1 MYSDIE
7 INTLSKNQIS
17 KLLNGHPVR
26 LMVGVGHTLAVSSEQ
41 YKKLMKAK
49 KNDSAATITLDPYQ
63 IDESQHLRDD
73 VRGSGIGKKIKSI
86 VKKAKPVIKNK
97 VESVVKEQ
105 VSKAKQIALKRLND
119 KIKRDVARQQSEDVG
134 IVAVVDEPTEEE
146 FYDAIEGEGIKD
158 FVGMMKRKKVGR
170 KFVNTMKKVAKN
182 PLVKK
187 VGEALVERAVK
198 TIAGGKVGRPRTK
211 VVKTKK
217 SPKKRIGG
225 GALYPA
231 GGALY
236 PAGTRK

>member
-41 YKKLMKAK
+41 YKKLIKAK
-49 KNDSAATITLDPYQ
+49 KNDSSATITLDPYQ
-63 IDESQHLRDD
+63 IEESQHLRDD
-73 VRGSGIGKKIKSI
+73 IRGSGVGKKIKSL
-86 VKKAKPVIKNK
+86 VKKGIKNK

-105 VSKAKQIALKRLND
+105 VSKAKQIALKRLNEQV
-119 KIKRDVARQQSEDVG
+119 KRDIARRQIEDV
-134 IVAVVDEPTEEE
+134 VDVPSVDVE
-146 FYDAIEGEGIKD
+146 FYDDIEGEGIKD

-211 VVKTKK
+211 VVKKTI
-217 SPKKRIGG
+217 KKRIGG

>member
-49 KNDSAATITLDPYQ
+49 KNDSSATITLDPYQ

-73 VRGSGIGKKIKSI
+73 IRGSGVGKKIKSL
-86 VKKAKPVIKNK
+86 VKKAKPAIKKAIKNK

-119 KIKRDVARQQSEDVG
+119 QVKRDIARRQIEDV
-134 IVAVVDEPTEEE
+134 VDVPSVDVE
-146 FYDAIEGEGIKD
+146 FYDDIEGEGIKD

-170 KFVNTMKKVAKN
+170 KFVNTVKKVAKN

-187 VGEALVERAVK
+187 VGEALVERAIK

-211 VVKTKK
+211 VVKKTI
-217 SPKKRIGG
+217 KKRIGG

>member
-26 LMVGVGHTLAVSSEQ
+26 LMVGVGHTLAVNSEQ
-41 YKKLMKAK
+41 YKKLIKAK
-49 KNDSAATITLDPYQ
+49 KNDSSATITLDPYQ
-63 IDESQHLRDD
+63 IDESQHLRGDI
-73 VRGSGIGKKIKSI
+73 RGSGVGKKIKSL
-86 VKKAKPVIKNK
+86 VKKVKPAIKNK

-119 KIKRDVARQQSEDVG
+119 QVKRDMARRQIEDV
-134 IVAVVDEPTEEE
+134 VDVPSVDVE
-146 FYDAIEGEGIKD
+146 FYDDIEGEGIKD

-187 VGEALVERAVK
+187 VGEALVERAIK

-211 VVKTKK
+211 VVKKTI
-217 SPKKRIGG
+217 KKRIGG

>member
-41 YKKLMKAK
+41 YKKLIKAK
-49 KNDSAATITLDPYQ
+49 KNDSSATITLDPYQ

-73 VRGSGIGKKIKSI
+73 VRGSGVGKKIKSL
-86 VKKAKPVIKNK
+86 VKKAKPAIKKAIKNK
-97 VESVVKEQ
+97 VESVVKDQ

-119 KIKRDVARQQSEDVG
+119 QVKRDIARRQIEDV
-134 IVAVVDEPTEEE
+134 VDVPSVDVE
-146 FYDAIEGEGIKD
+146 FYDDIEGEGIKD

-187 VGEALVERAVK
+187 VGEALVERAIK

-211 VVKTKK
+211 VVKKVI
-217 SPKKRIGG
+217 KKRIGG

>member
-49 KNDSAATITLDPYQ
+49 KNDSSATITLDPYQ

-73 VRGSGIGKKIKSI
+73 IRGSGVGKKIKSL
-86 VKKAKPVIKNK
+86 VKKAKPAIKKAIKNK

-119 KIKRDVARQQSEDVG
+119 QVKRDIARRQIEDV
-134 IVAVVDEPTEEE
+134 VDVPSVDVEI
-146 FYDAIEGEGIKD
+146 YDDIDGEGIKD

-182 PLVKK
+182 PIVKK
-187 VGEALVERAVK
+187 VGEALVERAIK

-211 VVKTKK
+211 VVKKVI
-217 SPKKRIGG
+217 KKRIGG

>member
-26 LMVGVGHTLAVSSEQ
+26 LMVGVGHTLAVNSEQ
-41 YKKLMKAK
+41 YKKLIKAK
-49 KNDSAATITLDPYQ
+49 KNDSSATITLDPYQ

-73 VRGSGIGKKIKSI
+73 IRGSGVVKKIKSL
-86 VKKAKPVIKNK
+86 VKKAKPAIKNK

-105 VSKAKQIALKRLND
+105 VSKSKQIALKRLND
-119 KIKRDVARQQSEDVG
+119 QVKRDIARRQIEDV
-134 IVAVVDEPTEEE
+134 VDVPSVDVE
-146 FYDAIEGEGIKD
+146 FYDDIEGEGIKD

-170 KFVNTMKKVAKN
+170 KFVNTVKKVAKN
-182 PLVKK
+182 PLVRK
-187 VGEALVERAVK
+187 VGEALVERAIK

-211 VVKTKK
+211 VVKKTI
-217 SPKKRIGG
+217 KKRIGG

>member
-119 KIKRDVARQQSEDVG
+119 KIKRDVAKQQLEDVG

-187 VGEALVERAVK
+187 VGED
-198 TIAGGKVGRPRTK
+198 
-211 VVKTKK
+211 
-217 SPKKRIGG
+217 
-225 GALYPA
+225 
-231 GGALY
+231 
-236 PAGTRK
+236 